1 MELSCSTLCD
11 PADCSMLGFSVLCCL
26 PEFTEIRG
34 HRVGD
39 AIQPSRPLPPLLLWP
54 FILPS
59 IRVFSSESALPS
71 GGQSIGVSASASLLP
86 MNMQGWFPLGLSGR
100 ISLQSTGLSRVLSST
115 AIQKHHFLQRS
126 VFFMV
131 QLSHLY
137 MTTGKAIA
145 LTRWIFVGHI
155 EMSPLFT
162 PLSGLYGDLAIT
174 PRLATQWVQGL
185 RLFFNKLL

>member
-1 MELSCSTLCD
+1 MLSNHLILC
-11 PADCSMLGFSVLCCL
+11 
-26 PEFTEIRG
+26 
-34 HRVGD
+34 HR
-39 AIQPSRPLPPLLLWP
+39 LLLWP
-54 FILPS
+54 SILPR

-71 GGQSIGVSASASLLP
+71 GGQSIGVSASASVLP
-86 MNMQGWFPLGLSGR
+86 MNIQGWFPLGLSGQ
-100 ISLQSTGLSRVLSST
+100 ISLQSKGLSRVLSST
-115 AIQKHHFLQRS
+115 TVQKCQFLQHS

-145 LTRWIFVGHI
+145 LTRWTFVGHI